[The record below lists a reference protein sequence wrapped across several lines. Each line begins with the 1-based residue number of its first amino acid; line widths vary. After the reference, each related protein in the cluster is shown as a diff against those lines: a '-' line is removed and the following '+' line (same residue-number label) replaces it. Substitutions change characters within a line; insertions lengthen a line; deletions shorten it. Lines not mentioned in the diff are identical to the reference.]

1 MNIYHVRQQ
10 LRMKSIYDMNLRFVY
25 YARVSSD
32 KEEQK
37 NSIINQRLYY
47 EQFIKNIIPEQHT
60 VFYRHL
66 RSFDGHKMPIEYI
79 YNIAI

>member
-32 KEEQK
+32 KKDTKRIREIQG
-37 NSIINQRLYY
+37 
-47 EQFIKNIIPEQHT
+47 NIS
-60 VFYRHL
+60 R
-66 RSFDGHKMPIEYI
+66 R
-79 YNIAI
+79 N